1 MPADA
6 SMFPCRKFA
15 APLMFGPNMHGTLDG
30 GTDPSAQ
37 FIGDAF
43 SASGVF
49 SIRESNV
56 KYGIGPEASAVFG
69 CRYLDFNASDG
80 NSTFSGNKLQ
90 PSALQT
96 LPCIR
101 T

>member
-1 MPADA
+1 M
-6 SMFPCRKFA
+6 
-15 APLMFGPNMHGTLDG
+15 LGTLDG

-49 SIRESNV
+49 SIREPNV

-69 CRYLDFNASDG
+69 CRYLDFKASDG
-80 NSTFSGNKLQ
+80 NSTYAGNELQ
-90 PSALQT
+90 PSALQI
-96 LPCIR
+96 LACIR
-101 T
+101 I